1 MILFSRS
8 NPIDSMNRPYWFVI
22 AAVLGALFVTA
33 SAAEDRPNVL
43 WIYVD
48 DMSDW
53 MGCYGDELAESPNI
67 DQLAVEGTRFENVF
81 MPAPVCSATRSALI
95 TGTMQT
101 SHGLHHHRTM
111 LKKPLPESIS
121 TIPELFRVAGY
132 LTFNEEKEDYN
143 FTRDRDRLYSPEF
156 KRPKMRGHL
165 VGREVSWL
173 KQLQGKLFFGQIQ
186 LKGGKFGGETG
197 SKYPAES
204 RLDASE
210 VEVPPYYPDDPVMR
224 NAIARH
230 YEQVAETD
238 EQVGAIIAA
247 LKEYGIYDN
256 TVIFFFTDHG
266 VPLPRAKQF
275 LYEDGAKVPLIVSGP
290 KIAKGKVRQDL
301 VNGIDISAASLA
313 VAGIDIP
320 DSIEGKN
327 FLASDYQEQP
337 YIIAARDRCG
347 IAVDR
352 IRSVRSQ
359 KFRYIQNFQT
369 DRPLYQPQYRD
380 KFASVMRLRE
390 LFAEGK
396 LTPIQASYHDLR
408 SRPKEELY
416 DLESDPHQVK
426 NLAEDPE
433 FLSALTEHRQALASW
448 IKETD
453 DKGQYPAS
461 EAELKA
467 VFDYAKGKVASPE
480 FDFLKSADKK

>member
-1 MILFSRS
+1 
-8 NPIDSMNRPYWFVI
+8 MNRPYCFVLT
-22 AAVLGALFVTA
+22 AVFSALFFA
-33 SAAEDRPNVL
+33 SASADERPNVL

-53 MGCYGDELAESPNI
+53 IGCYGYELAESPNI
-67 DQLAVEGTRFENVF
+67 DQLALEGTRFENAF

-111 LKKPLPESIS
+111 VKKPLPESIS
-121 TIPELFRVAGY
+121 TIPELFRAAGY
-132 LTFNEEKEDYN
+132 VTFNEQKEDYN
-143 FTRDRDRLYSPEF
+143 FTRDRDRLYSRDF
-156 KRPKMRGHL
+156 KRPKMKGHL
-165 VGREVSWL
+165 VGRDVSWL
-173 KQLQGKLFFGQIQ
+173 KQLQGKKFFGQIQ

-197 SKYPAES
+197 SKFPAES
-204 RLDASE
+204 RLDPSK
-210 VEVPPYYPDDPVMR
+210 VTVPPYYPDDPVIR

-247 LKEYGIYDN
+247 LKEYGLYEN

-275 LYEDGAKVPLIVSGP
+275 IYEDGAKVPLIVSGP
-290 KIAKGKVRQDL
+290 KIARGKVRDDL
-301 VNGIDISAASLA
+301 VNGIDISAATLS
-313 VAGIDIP
+313 VAGIEIP
-320 DSIEGKN
+320 DTVEGKD
-327 FLASDYQEQP
+327 FLSDNYQKQK

-352 IRSVRSQ
+352 IRAVRSQ
-359 KFRYIQNFQT
+359 KFRYVQNFQT

-380 KFASVMRLRE
+380 KFASIMRLRE

-396 LTPIQASYHDLR
+396 LTPVQASYH
-408 SRPKEELY
+408 SHAARPKEELY
-416 DLESDPHQVK
+416 ELESDPHQVN
-426 NLAEDPE
+426 NLAKNPK
-433 FLSALTEHRQALASW
+433 FASVMTEHRDALTSW
-448 IKETD
+448 IKATD

-480 FDFLKSADKK
+480 FDFLKLAEEK